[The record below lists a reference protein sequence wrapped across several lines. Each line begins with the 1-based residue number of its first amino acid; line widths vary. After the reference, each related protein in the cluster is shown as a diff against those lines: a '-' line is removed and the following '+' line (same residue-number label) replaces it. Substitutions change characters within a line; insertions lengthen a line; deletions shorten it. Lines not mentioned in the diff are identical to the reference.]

1 MLAVR
6 RWSWRVVWRLGCT
19 VASIIAVQGV
29 VCALS
34 ALPVVLACMY
44 LYFRLPARFVVRAV
58 VVSALVIPSYIAFAI
73 TLMAL
78 SALATRVTR
87 MRTPADAEMRID
99 DMSWPLLKWVQYM
112 VAIRVVRV
120 FAGPLFCGSP
130 LWTAYVRLNG
140 AHIGRRVYVNTLF
153 LSDHNLL
160 EFGDDVVIG
169 AEVHLSGH
177 TVEAGLVKT
186 ARVRLGD
193 AVTVGVGSIV
203 DIGVEVGPHTQIGA
217 MSLVPK
223 HMRVPAGAI
232 YAGIPVR
239 RLDSPGSIEIVDT

>member
-1 MLAVR
+1 V
-6 RWSWRVVWRLGCT
+6 SIVV
-19 VASIIAVQGV
+19 VQAV
-29 VCALS
+29 VCAV
-34 ALPVVLACMY
+34 AILPVALAWAL
-44 LYFRLPARFVVRAV
+44 LYFRLPARVVARAAV
-58 VVSALVIPSYIAFAI
+58 VGALAVPSYIAFAMA
-73 TLMAL
+73 LMAL
-78 SALATRVTR
+78 SAVATRVTCV
-87 MRTPADAEMRID
+87 RTPAGAEMRIA
-99 DMSWPLLKWVQYM
+99 DMGWPLLKWVHYM
-112 VAIRVVRV
+112 VAIRIVRV

-130 LWTAYVRLNG
+130 IWTAYLRLNG
-140 AHIGRRVYVNTLF
+140 ARLGRRVYVNTLF

-193 AVTVGVGSIV
+193 DVTVGVGSIV
-203 DIGVEVGPHTQIGA
+203 DIGVEIGPHTQIGA

-223 HMRVPAGAI
+223 HARIPAGAI

-239 RLDSPGSIEIVDT
+239 RLDSPGRLDTVDT

>member
-1 MLAVR
+1 MAGACR
-6 RWSWRVVWRLGCT
+6 SRWPAGWRLGWT
-19 VASIIAVQGV
+19 VASIVAVQAV
-29 VCALS
+29 VCAL
-34 ALPVVLACMY
+34 ALLPVVLGWMQ
-44 LYFRLPARFVVRAV
+44 LYFWLPAGFVVRAV
-58 VVSALVIPSYIAFAI
+58 VVSVLVVPSYIAFAI
-73 TLMAL
+73 TLMVL
-78 SALATRVTR
+78 SALATRATCV
-87 MRTPADAEMRID
+87 RTPADTEMRIA

-112 VAIRVVRV
+112 AAIRIVRI
-120 FAGPLFCGSP
+120 FAGPVFCGSP
-130 LWTAYVRLNG
+130 IWTAYLRLNG
-140 AHIGRRVYVNTLF
+140 ARLGRRVHVNTLF

-193 AVTVGVGSIV
+193 DVTIGVGSIV
-203 DIGVEVGPHTQIGA
+203 DIGVHVGPHSQIGA

-223 HMRVPAGAI
+223 HTRIPAGAV

-239 RLDSPGSIEIVDT
+239 RLDSPARVHPVDA